1 VSCACSPRGGRWGV
15 NVNSPRVLR
24 RVARTAAVLAATG
37 VPRIWLRSAHSH
49 PHPPRT
55 HSCQCHLSS
64 HAPTPPIGST
74 GSAHVVTKPV
84 THVTLHRHMAPPCLL
99 PVLCVDLPPL
109 IRTLPASTARATAMP
124 AVCFQFDETS
134 VSSVPSCPCSL
145 LMGVWKPTGVVEDA
159 QCGSGRAGGIS
170 FACSPAVN
178 LVNLVRRI
186 APHARACTVRMAR
199 GPLPILSRRTLRA
212 GAVVAARRG
221 TVRGCGRPR
230 LGYSR

>member
-1 VSCACSPRGGRWGV
+1 MLAPRRALGRKRQLTAGVAARGTHGGGLGRHGRTPHLAALCSFTPTPPANPQLSVPLVLARPNSPYRQHRVCACSHEARHPR
-15 NVNSPRVLR
+15 
-24 RVARTAAVLAATG
+24 
-37 VPRIWLRSAHSH
+37 H
-49 PHPPRT
+49 P
-55 HSCQCHLSS
+55 
-64 HAPTPPIGST
+64 APTHGT
-74 GSAHVVTKPV
+74 T
-84 THVTLHRHMAPPCLL
+84 CLL

-124 AVCFQFDETS
+124 AVCFQFDETP

-199 GPLPILSRRTLRA
+199 GPLPILSPRTLRA